1 MHPQVQN
8 EGTVLIPPS
17 VSNKEYN
24 NPVDI
29 LHQIPETPWQILESK
44 QLNEQLHALNDKL
57 TKLNL
62 EKSNTQ
68 SDALLGQISAFI
80 IDGVNS
86 ITSNEKNLDI
96 NINIESGTIEI
107 KNKNQIQFL
116 LKALVLAD
124 IKNLELN
131 DEEKNENRIDVL
143 LKQSIEDNA
152 DEDFKF
158 KNKLP
163 LGNKVT
169 NLVLSTELVGDSFIT
184 ETKLQ
189 ENPVTLG
196 DKLAEKLGI
205 PEINFV
211 QIISELKRSF
221 DNKPETIVNL

>member
-1 MHPQVQN
+1 MHWIAPISQKLD
-8 EGTVLIPPS
+8 TLA
-17 VSNKEYN
+17 
-24 NPVDI
+24 D
-29 LHQIPETPWQILESK
+29 SK
-44 QLNEQLHALNDKL
+44 LLSKL
-57 TKLNL
+57 T
-62 EKSNTQ
+62 ST
-68 SDALLGQISAFI
+68 
-80 IDGVNS
+80 
-86 ITSNEKNLDI
+86 TS
-96 NINIESGTIEI
+96 T
-107 KNKNQIQFL
+107 
-116 LKALVLAD
+116 LKFEFCRAS
-124 IKNLELN
+124 
-131 DEEKNENRIDVL
+131 
-143 LKQSIEDNA
+143 LKQSIEDSA